1 MIGLMGIGLLLLLML
16 LLDFPV
22 AYAMFLSGFI
32 GMCLL
37 IPIDSAL
44 TVVFREIWEGFS
56 SYGLTVIPLFL
67 LMGNVAFYS
76 GMSER
81 LFEAA
86 NVWFGEKK
94 GGLCVATIL
103 ACAGF
108 AAICGSNAATAAAMS
123 RMILPE
129 MKKRDY
135 NPVFATGSVACGST
149 LGVVIPPSVV
159 LVVYG
164 LYVGQ
169 SVAKL
174 FIVSI
179 IPGLILTGFMVL
191 ALLFSSLISKSP
203 ISTRGGEIREKEVPF
218 LEKLKKSQ
226 GAFEALILF
235 LFVMIGLYRGWFT
248 PTEGG
253 AAGAFGAIV
262 LGLIRRTFKWNELK
276 MATLD
281 TLKGSCMVLMLV
293 IGATVFGRFLTMT
306 RIPYMVADYVSA
318 LALPSWAIL
327 GLILIVYIIGGA
339 LMDALAFLLITLPV
353 FYPLVMSLGYD
364 PIWYGVVITI
374 VTTMGAV
381 TPPVGINAYIVAGF
395 SESLGLGGLRVVF
408 RGVIGFLPAYIL
420 TVVLLIIWPEIG
432 LWLTKYMRF

>member
-16 LLDFPV
+16 FLDFPV

-32 GMCLL
+32 GLCFV

-76 GMSER
+76 GISER
-81 LFEAA
+81 LFESA
-86 NVWFGEKK
+86 NIWFGKRK
-94 GGLCVATIL
+94 GGLCIATIL

-129 MKKRDY
+129 MKKHDY

-174 FIVSI
+174 FIASI
-179 IPGLILTGFMVL
+179 IPGLILTGFLIL
-191 ALLFSSLISKSP
+191 ALYFASLISKSP
-203 ISTRGGEIREKEVPF
+203 ISRGWEITGEEVSF
-218 LEKLKKSQ
+218 FDKLKKSQ
-226 GAFEALILF
+226 GVVEALILF
-235 LFVMIGLYRGWFT
+235 LFVMIGLYMGWFT

-276 MATLD
+276 LATLD

-306 RIPYMVADYVSA
+306 RIPYFVADYVSE

-327 GLILIVYIIGGA
+327 GMILIVYIIGGA

-353 FYPLVMSLGYD
+353 FYPLVTSLGYD

-374 VTTMGAV
+374 VTTMGAI

-395 SESLGLGGLRVVF
+395 SNSLGLGGLRVVF
-408 RGVIGFLPAYIL
+408 KGVMGFLPAYIF
-420 TVVLLIIWPEIG
+420 TVILLIIWPEIG
-432 LWLTKYMRF
+432 LWLTKYMKI

>member
-1 MIGLMGIGLLLLLML
+1 MTGLMGIGLLLLLML

-32 GMCLL
+32 GMCFI
-37 IPIDSAL
+37 IPLDSAL

-76 GMSER
+76 GISQR
-81 LFEAA
+81 LFESA
-86 NVWFGEKK
+86 NVWFGGRK

-129 MKKRDY
+129 MKKHDY

-174 FIVSI
+174 FIASI
-179 IPGLILTGFMVL
+179 IPGLILTGFLIL
-191 ALLFSSLISKSP
+191 ALYFASLISKSP
-203 ISTRGGEIREKEVPF
+203 ISRGLEITEKQVSL

-226 GAFEALILF
+226 GVVEALILF
-235 LFVMIGLYRGWFT
+235 LFVMIGLYMGWFT

-306 RIPYMVADYVSA
+306 RIPYFVADYVSE

-327 GLILIVYIIGGA
+327 GMILIVYIIGGA

-353 FYPLVMSLGYD
+353 FYPLVTSLGYD

-408 RGVIGFLPAYIL
+408 RGVIGFLPAYIF
-420 TVVLLIIWPEIG
+420 TVILLIIWPEIG
-432 LWLTKYMRF
+432 LWLTKYMKI